1 MLQVIFKV
9 FITLVVLVVCYFILH
24 KTWTHDIDIVKWFK
38 KPSDVIPVKEQG
50 NDQPETREIQQEILQ
65 ETKKQTLLLEQMQ
78 LLDEANHEKLIKEY
92 PLGYVLFA
100 IRDKDTIVTQSTDRL
115 QKGWRVDWNSAKV
128 VTINE
133 NQISIMHPG
142 FYSKDGKRSIVGNI
156 VGASRKIRI
165 VNPVYKMFGIE
176 LFCGILAD
184 DSDGIICLLGLKEQ
198 P

>member
-115 QKGWRVDWNSAKV
+115 QKGWRVDWNMQKSS
-128 VTINE
+128 
-133 NQISIMHPG
+133 Q
-142 FYSKDGKRSIVGNI
+142 
-156 VGASRKIRI
+156 
-165 VNPVYKMFGIE
+165 
-176 LFCGILAD
+176 
-184 DSDGIICLLGLKEQ
+184 
-198 P
+198 

>member
-1 MLQVIFKV
+1 
-9 FITLVVLVVCYFILH
+9 
-24 KTWTHDIDIVKWFK
+24 
-38 KPSDVIPVKEQG
+38 
-50 NDQPETREIQQEILQ
+50 
-65 ETKKQTLLLEQMQ
+65 
-78 LLDEANHEKLIKEY
+78 
-92 PLGYVLFA
+92 
-100 IRDKDTIVTQSTDRL
+100 
-115 QKGWRVDWNSAKV
+115 
-128 VTINE
+128 
-133 NQISIMHPG
+133 MHPG